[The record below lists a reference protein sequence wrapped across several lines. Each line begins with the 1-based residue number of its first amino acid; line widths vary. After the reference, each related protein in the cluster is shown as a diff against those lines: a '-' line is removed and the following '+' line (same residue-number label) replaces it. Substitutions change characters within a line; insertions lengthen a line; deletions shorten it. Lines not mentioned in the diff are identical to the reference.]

1 MFRDPKLPE
10 WLPLA
15 NIGLG
20 KDDQFTVICK
30 ILREQR
36 LAVAMHEGPCNDA
49 NLTASKRKKMIKL
62 KALAVAA
69 ILCIAS
75 TPVFAQSALKDILDS
90 GVLKVGTTGDWNPM
104 TVKDPASNSYEGYDI
119 DVMTELATDLGVEL
133 EFVATDW
140 KTLVNGVVAGNYH
153 MTGSAS
159 ISPARMKAAGYS
171 DSYIAVE
178 IQPYT
183 TADKADKFDGWDS
196 INNADVKVAA
206 TLGTTFEKM
215 VREWFPESEIKSIEA
230 PALQHQEVLSG
241 RSDVFVTSNIEG
253 ATLTQKFDKIVPI
266 NVDAARAPT
275 PIAMLLP
282 QDDQVWI
289 NYVNNWIKIKKAR
302 GFFDETAAKW
312 GL

>member
-1 MFRDPKLPE
+1 MKF
-10 WLPLA
+10 
-15 NIGLG
+15 I
-20 KDDQFTVICK
+20 
-30 ILREQR
+30 
-36 LAVAMHEGPCNDA
+36 
-49 NLTASKRKKMIKL
+49 
-62 KALAVAA
+62 KALAASALISFAA
-69 ILCIAS
+69 
-75 TPVFAQSALKDILDS
+75 TPVLADSALKEILDS

-104 TVKDPASNSYEGYDI
+104 TVKDPATNSYEGYDI
-119 DVMTELATDLGVEL
+119 DVMTELAKDMDVEL

-140 KTLVNGVVAGNYH
+140 KTLVNGVIGGNYH

-159 ISPARMKAAGYS
+159 VSPARMKVAGYS
-171 DSYIAVE
+171 ESYIAVQ

-196 INNADVKVAA
+196 INKEGVKVAA
-206 TLGTTFEKM
+206 TLGTTFEKQ
-215 VREWFPESEIKSIEA
+215 VKEWFPNAEIKAIEA

-253 ATLTQKFDKIVPI
+253 ATLTKKFGKLVPI
-266 NVDAARAPT
+266 NVEAARAPT

-289 NYVNNWIKIKKAR
+289 NYVNNWIKIKQAR
-302 GFFDETAAKW
+302 GFFAATAAKW